1 MASVVSLNLTIN
13 SITLTGQNGSP
24 QVLST
29 PTTVDFARLV
39 GLRSPLAF
47 QAVAPDTYTSATFV
61 IASPVI
67 DYVDPVN
74 PAVVDTL
81 NGTFSNPT
89 STSPQTATITVSFP
103 TAMVVGANGLAG
115 LHTEFDIR
123 QSLAV
128 NGSGQITGVIN
139 PAMYIEAVKAIDPDG
154 QITDL
159 TGTINSGSV
168 NTTTNTFVLQGPYGH
183 QFTIDVTSS
192 TGYNNGYTLATLPTQ
207 GGVASVQ
214 GIFQADGSIQAS
226 DVEFIT
232 TDLAFLSG
240 RILSLSPSTGPA
252 TSVTL
257 WVGETGGGTSS
268 LVDTVET
275 VNIGGVSNYAVCFI
289 DSSWFSIANIFSDSS
304 MLVGQRIFIGG
315 TYSAPTFVPD
325 IISLRRQGVEGVTV
339 AGSVAVTSGNAGT
352 FEMQNSGLLGYSV
365 GGPLTV
371 DTGVGTVLFLGNS
384 NTLTLTDLQS
394 ASATTGVPVITR
406 GLVLMDQTSGD
417 PVLWAHRVRELQ

>member
-1 MASVVSLNLTIN
+1 
-13 SITLTGQNGSP
+13 
-24 QVLST
+24 
-29 PTTVDFARLV
+29 
-39 GLRSPLAF
+39 
-47 QAVAPDTYTSATFV
+47 
-61 IASPVI
+61 
-67 DYVDPVN
+67 
-74 PAVVDTL
+74 
-81 NGTFSNPT
+81 
-89 STSPQTATITVSFP
+89 
-103 TAMVVGANGLAG
+103 VVGANGLAG